1 YTYTVRCTDA
11 SGTSHTSGYD
21 KTGKT
26 IRYLCAPVLSGVSNT
41 VSGVKITWK
50 AVTGA
55 EKYRVYRK
63 ASGDS
68 SWTRVKTTSS
78 VSYTDTSVK
87 SGTTYTYT
95 VRCVNSTGTAFTS
108 SFDSTGKTIL
118 YLSAPVLTSVTNTTS
133 GIKIKWSSVTGAVN
147 YRVFRK
153 TSASSTWKGIANT
166 TSTSYTDTSAKSGTT
181 YLYTVRCI
189 NSDGTSYT
197 SSYDSSGLSIRYLSA
212 PVLSSVSNTT
222 SGVSI
227 TWKAVTGA
235 EKYRVYRKASGASSW
250 TRVKTTS
257 STSCTDTSVK
267 TGTTYTY
274 TVRCVNSAGTAFTS
288 SFDST
293 GKSILY
299 VAAPALSSISGS
311 STGSITVKWTTVSAV
326 TGYQIRYSTSSGFS
340 SYSTVTLSG
349 ASSSSKTISG
359 LTAGSIYYVRIRSYI
374 TVSGKNYYS
383 GWSATKTSDPE
394 EALSGLKT
402 TISSM
407 TQSYGGTWSVY
418 IKNLETGDI
427 LNLNEQSMY
436 PASVIKA
443 FVMASVYNE
452 INEGRLTETSTI
464 SSLLNSMI
472 TISDNESYNEL
483 VRVQS
488 SSGSSF
494 LSGAAVVNAYLS
506 ANGYTNTCVHHTL
519 HPAYSS
525 LVSDGGSNISSAK
538 DCGVLLERIYNGT
551 CVSKT
556 YSQKMLNLLLAQ
568 QRRTKIPA
576 GVPSGIQVANKTG
589 ETSTTENDIA
599 IVFGEKTDYV
609 ICVFSSGSSYGAT
622 GIKNISK
629 TVYEYLN

>member
-1 YTYTVRCTDA
+1 
-11 SGTSHTSGYD
+11 
-21 KTGKT
+21 
-26 IRYLCAPVLSGVSNT
+26 
-41 VSGVKITWK
+41 
-50 AVTGA
+50 
-55 EKYRVYRK
+55 
-63 ASGDS
+63 
-68 SWTRVKTTSS
+68 
-78 VSYTDTSVK
+78 
-87 SGTTYTYT
+87 
-95 VRCVNSTGTAFTS
+95 
-108 SFDSTGKTIL
+108 
-118 YLSAPVLTSVTNTTS
+118 
-133 GIKIKWSSVTGAVN
+133 
-147 YRVFRK
+147 
-153 TSASSTWKGIANT
+153 
-166 TSTSYTDTSAKSGTT
+166 
-181 YLYTVRCI
+181 
-189 NSDGTSYT
+189 
-197 SSYDSSGLSIRYLSA
+197 
-212 PVLSSVSNTT
+212 
-222 SGVSI
+222 
-227 TWKAVTGA
+227 
-235 EKYRVYRKASGASSW
+235 
-250 TRVKTTS
+250 
-257 STSCTDTSVK
+257 
-267 TGTTYTY
+267 
-274 TVRCVNSAGTAFTS
+274 GTAFTS

-538 DCGVLLERIYNGT
+538 GLRCTAGKDL
-551 CVSKT
+551 
-556 YSQKMLNLLLAQ
+556 
-568 QRRTKIPA
+568 QRHLR
-576 GVPSGIQVANKTG
+576 VQDVF
-589 ETSTTENDIA
+589 TENA
-599 IVFGEKTDYV
+599 EPSPGTAKTHQNPGR
-609 ICVFSSGSSYGAT
+609 GS
-622 GIKNISK
+622 
-629 TVYEYLN
+629 LWHPCCQ